1 MESGVRISPS
11 PIILGC
17 SQVVRQ
23 RTLTPPFVGS
33 NPTIPEMKREFTVT
47 ILMKY
52 RTSIQFIRGLDEIEE
67 PKIRITA
74 SRDRSTGTAAFSF
87 YNAKIVNT
95 AMDFG
100 NKDYEIKGMYLID
113 NEGVIITRNIHLG
126 FELGKPTRLTG
137 LIIIKNEVAWNRF
150 IRFLKRY
157 GFEHNLKYITFSH
170 HV

>member
-47 ILMKY
+47 TLMKY

-74 SRDRSTGTAAFSF
+74 
-87 YNAKIVNT
+87 
-95 AMDFG
+95 MDFE
-100 NKDYEIKGMYLID
+100 NKDYEIEGMYLID